1 MKSSTGTIQKGRRER
16 IRTGFALAMMLR
28 RNRQRSDGSPPPL
41 FIIGSGRSGNTLVR
55 RVLMATGAIHIP
67 PETFVLGDIIESW
80 SRLHGLMW
88 REKVW
93 LFCAHFEKHPQFA
106 DFGLVNLN
114 DFAAEA
120 IGLTDRSLPS
130 LIAAFYR
137 YLAQADHSEATRWGD
152 KTPYNT
158 FHLPALRAAFPD
170 AQFLWLV
177 RDGRDA
183 ALSYVEAG
191 LYDDFQTAAARWV
204 DANSACESL
213 AQTGADV
220 FRMSYEALVEDPEAS
235 FQDIC
240 DWAALP
246 FEPAM
251 LTAPSARLGDVET
264 HAHHENVRSPISA
277 KSVGRWKSRLS
288 REDLAQVRGE
298 FASMLE
304 KMGYEPH

>member
-1 MKSSTGTIQKGRRER
+1 MPAGRAPRPRRSGWRARPWGSIVAGHRETPGEILDRNHTEGTARTDQDRACAGHDAAPQPASQRRQPAAAVHHR
-16 IRTGFALAMMLR
+16 LGPVGKYAGAT
-28 RNRQRSDGSPPPL
+28 RSDGH
-41 FIIGSGRSGNTLVR
+41 R
-55 RVLMATGAIHIP
+55 RDLHS

-80 SRLHGLMW
+80 SRLQALLW

-120 IGLTDRSLPS
+120 LGLTDRSLPA

-137 YLAQADHSEATRWGD
+137 HLARADHSGASRWGD

-183 ALSYVEAG
+183 ACPMSRRVFTMISRPPRRAG
-191 LYDDFQTAAARWV
+191 SMR
-204 DANSACESL
+204 
-213 AQTGADV
+213 TGPAK
-220 FRMSYEALVEDPEAS
+220 AS
-235 FQDIC
+235 RR
-240 DWAALP
+240 P
-246 FEPAM
+246 
-251 LTAPSARLGDVET
+251 
-264 HAHHENVRSPISA
+264 
-277 KSVGRWKSRLS
+277 GRTC
-288 REDLAQVRGE
+288 
-298 FASMLE
+298 FAS
-304 KMGYEPH
+304 PTRRS